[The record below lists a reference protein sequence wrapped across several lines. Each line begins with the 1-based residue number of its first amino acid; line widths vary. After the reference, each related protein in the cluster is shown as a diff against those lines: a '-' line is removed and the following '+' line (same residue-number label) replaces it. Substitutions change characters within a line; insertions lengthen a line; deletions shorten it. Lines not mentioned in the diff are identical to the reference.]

1 MTDRRDG
8 RPKGPPRDGFRS
20 DLVLG
25 RRGALEAV
33 RSGRAAEILV
43 ASGARETQGL
53 REVLDAAERA
63 GVPVQRVPRERLDA
77 IAPEHR
83 GVATRLGAA
92 APAALDERGLS
103 EIEFDQD
110 AMVVVLD
117 GVTDPQNLGA
127 CARTAEAAGAA
138 LLVTRVKRAAGVTPA
153 AVRASAGA
161 LLHLPLARVAN
172 IGQAI
177 LRLQAVGFFVVGL
190 DASAAGSV
198 YDRPRPPGRLAL
210 VVGDEGEGLSRLV
223 RERCDDLVSL
233 PMTGRVASLNV
244 SAALAAA
251 LYAYVL
257 PTGARPPLD

>member
-1 MTDRRDG
+1 MTDKRTGGAKR
-8 RPKGPPRDGFRS
+8 PPREDPRS

-53 REVLDAAERA
+53 REVLEAAEQA

-77 IAPEHR
+77 LAPEHR
-83 GVATRLGAA
+83 GVAARLGAA
-92 APAALDERGLS
+92 APAAMDERDLS
-103 EIEFDQD
+103 DVEFDEN
-110 AMVVVLD
+110 ATVVVLD

-138 LLVTRVKRAAGVTPA
+138 LLVTRIKRAAGVTPA

-177 LRLQAVGFFVVGL
+177 VRLQTAGFFVVGL
-190 DASAAGSV
+190 DASAVGSV
-198 YDRPRPPGRLAL
+198 YERPRPPGRLAL

-223 RERCDDLVSL
+223 RERCDELVSL
-233 PMTGRVASLNV
+233 PMTGQVASLNV

-257 PTGARPPLD
+257 PPAARLPLD